1 MRRIVIPTVVSL
13 LLTIPAVS
21 LASSAQ
27 AATVPTFGAFDTS
40 TPGHVTGTV
49 TTDAAYV
56 GVQLRANSTDW
67 GLDDEVIYPT
77 SGGSAQFD
85 LETWGLTQG
94 WVAARPCTTAS
105 ADSCGS
111 QVVSASS
118 FTPTD
123 GIVPSVTWG
132 ADDTVGAGD
141 VYQVTATDPDGG
153 GKLYAVWDVQ
163 QYWGPERTE
172 LVLGSPTTIPLNDD
186 GSASLA
192 VLRCSAFDPGIC
204 TPTSAA
210 HSIVVNRR
218 IAASYDQSWLGELN
232 PTLQP
237 LKPVI
242 TIDGGHNLSY
252 EWWVTDYQT
261 NQLVPGVGGT
271 ITGLEPDANGKLHPQ
286 VDASALTVNKNYNL
300 VGTLS
305 YEDPDFGTV
314 AAQLNGI
321 LFRVDTIGTPITSV
335 SATPGQ
341 LYPYRDNY
349 KDSVAITV
357 ARPWDYVKLRLEILN
372 SSNTLV
378 KAYVV
383 PNTVSDET
391 FTWRGTNTAG
401 QVVPAGTYHFR
412 ASLTDAAGNVT
423 TKTQGAV
430 SVVRQKKVSRT
441 FTKTYSAA
449 GSLYKKVLVGDC
461 SALASPSKRGWKGS
475 LGFYS
480 NAKCSRT
487 LNASIIETRH
497 VAKLPAALS
506 YGSLRISM
514 YGGASTAANRSV
526 AYLAYIDTN
535 GHFNDP
541 KMMMPSLGNHAGP
554 SVPGTSYIFDG
565 GLIAWDVFNGKGSMY
580 DVKSFTVKLAYT
592 TLVAD

>member
-13 LLTIPAVS
+13 LLTVPALS
-21 LASSAQ
+21 LASSAE

-56 GVQLRANSTDW
+56 GVQLRANSSDW
-67 GLDDEVIYPT
+67 GLDDEVIVPA
-77 SGGSAQFD
+77 GGVASYD

-141 VYQVTATDPDGG
+141 VYQVTASDPDGG

-163 QYWGPERTE
+163 QYWGPEQTE
-172 LVLGSPTTIPLNDD
+172 LTLGSPTTIPLNDD
-186 GSASLA
+186 GAADLT
-192 VLRCSAFDPGIC
+192 VVRCSAFDWRIC
-204 TPTSAA
+204 TSTATHP
-210 HSIVVNRR
+210 IVVNRR
-218 IAASYDQSWLGELN
+218 IGASYDQSWLGELN

-261 NQLVPGVGGT
+261 SQVVPGVGGI

-300 VGTLS
+300 MGTLS

-314 AAQLNGI
+314 TAQLNGI
-321 LFRVDTIGTPITSV
+321 LFRVDTVGTPITSI
-335 SATPGQ
+335 SRTPAQ
-341 LYPYRDNY
+341 LFPYRDNY
-349 KDSVAITV
+349 RDSVAITV
-357 ARPWDYVKLRLEILN
+357 ARPWDYVKMRLEILN
-372 SSNTLV
+372 ANNTLV

-383 PNTVSDET
+383 PNTVSDQT
-391 FTWRGTNTAG
+391 FTWTGKNSAG

-412 ASLTDAAGNVT
+412 ATLTDAAGNVT
-423 TKTQGAV
+423 TKTQGSV
-430 SVVRQKKVSRT
+430 TVVRKKVVSKT
-441 FTKTYSAA
+441 FSHTYSAA
-449 GSLYKKVLVGDC
+449 GSLIKKVVVGDC
-461 SALASPSKRGWKGS
+461 STIASPSKRGWAGS
-475 LGFYS
+475 LGLYS
-480 NAKCSRT
+480 NAKCSKT
-487 LNASIIETRH
+487 FNDSIIETRH
-497 VAKLPAALS
+497 AVKVPAALK
-506 YGSLRISM
+506 YGSLQVSM
-514 YGGASTAANRSV
+514 YGGAAREASRSI
-526 AYLAYIDTN
+526 AYLGYISRNFDFTT
-535 GHFNDP
+535 P
-541 KMMMPSLGNHAGP
+541 KVMMPSVGTHAGP
-554 SVPGTSYIFDG
+554 SVAGGGYVFDDRSIG
-565 GLIAWDVFNGKGSMY
+565 WDVFNVKGSRY
-580 DVKSFTVKLAYT
+580 DVKSFTVKLGYT